1 MQEIMKRL
9 RLVSQFVFLSFAVF
23 FLAVEANSQDPGSA
37 ITSLQCGDCHDAE
50 VAAILRGPHATIA
63 RRDVTFCAAC
73 HGDPAAHLES
83 ASADDI
89 RGGDEL
95 AKWSGEQQ
103 AAACARCHAS
113 DFPAWRQAAHLNEGL
128 CWGCHASEATHGEG
142 ALIQP
147 VQPVTAQ
154 QGRRRTFELC
164 TSCHRDVALQSRMAY
179 HHPVESGLVGCTSCH
194 DIHGRSVPTA
204 MEVVSDQACLACH
217 EEQKGPFLFEHAAMD
232 EGCSNCHAPHGSP
245 HRGQLRTAGSAT
257 CIGCHAQSNF
267 PGVGAAFHDFLLS
280 GGGRCWDCHS
290 DVHGSNTTPDLNP
303 RGRR

>member
-1 MQEIMKRL
+1 MTRL
-9 RLVSQFVFLSFAVF
+9 RSICRLVLFSFAVCGF
-23 FLAVEANSQDPGSA
+23 VGEANGQGLDSPV
-37 ITSLQCGDCHDAE
+37 TSLQCADCHDAE
-50 VAAILRGPHATIA
+50 VAAILRGPHASIA

-95 AKWSGEQQ
+95 AKWTGEQQ
-103 AAACARCHAS
+103 AAACASCHARE
-113 DFPAWRQAAHLNEGL
+113 FPAWRQAAHLDEGL
-128 CWGCHASEATHGEG
+128 CWSCHASEATHGE
-142 ALIQP
+142 ATL
-147 VQPVTAQ
+147 VQPAQ
-154 QGRRRTFELC
+154 PGMARSGRRHTFDLC
-164 TSCHRDVALQSRMAY
+164 TSCHRDVALQSRMTY
-179 HHPVESGLVGCTSCH
+179 RHPMESGLVGCTSCH
-194 DIHGRSVPTA
+194 DIHGRSVQTA
-204 MEVVSDQACLACH
+204 MEIVSDQACLACH
-217 EEQKGPFLFEHAAMD
+217 EEQKGPFLFEHAAME

-245 HRGQLRTAGSAT
+245 HRGQLLTASSAT

-267 PGVGAAFHDFLLS
+267 PGVGAVSHDFLLS